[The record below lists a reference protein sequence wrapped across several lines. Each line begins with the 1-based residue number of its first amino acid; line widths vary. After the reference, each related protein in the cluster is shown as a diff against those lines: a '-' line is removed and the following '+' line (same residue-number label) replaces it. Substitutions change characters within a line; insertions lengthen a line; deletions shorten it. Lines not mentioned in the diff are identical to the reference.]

1 MEDGRLDSEEV
12 LVRAKGGAFTLDY
25 KPLPGALWR
34 MGGAQSDSGIAPERW
49 LEDSDRDAY
58 LAWLDGQLAGQ
69 MLVEA
74 WEYGLARVRDVRV
87 ALSLR
92 RRGVGE
98 SLLALAEEWARAK
111 HFGGLCA
118 ETQDGNAGACSSSA
132 RAALR
137 WAASIRSA
145 MPPAPRVRCRPA
157 ACAVR
162 ADILQVFQMRDE
174 AMRLQKYLAHC
185 GPRRAGRARRISPRA
200 A

>member
-1 MEDGRLDSEEV
+1 MIEIRKAASDTLKLLYTVEDRRLDSEEV

-98 SLLALAEEWARAK
+98 SLLALAEEWARAISAA
-111 HFGGLCA
+111 CA
-118 ETQDGNAGACSSSA
+118 PKRRTETPARASSSA

-157 ACAVR
+157 ACA
-162 ADILQVFQMRDE
+162 
-174 AMRLQKYLAHC
+174 
-185 GPRRAGRARRISPRA
+185 RAR
-200 A
+200 

>member
-1 MEDGRLDSEEV
+1 MIEIRKAASDTLKLLYTVEDRRLDSEEV

-118 ETQDGNAGACSSSA
+118 ETAGRKRPARASSSA

-157 ACAVR
+157 ACA
-162 ADILQVFQMRDE
+162 
-174 AMRLQKYLAHC
+174 
-185 GPRRAGRARRISPRA
+185 RAR
-200 A
+200 

>member
-1 MEDGRLDSEEV
+1 MIEIRKAASDTLKLLYTVEDRRLDSEEV

-98 SLLALAEEWARAK
+98 SLLGA
-111 HFGGLCA
+111 GGRMGPRQAFRRPVRRNAGRKRRRVPVPQRVRLCA
-118 ETQDGNAGACSSSA
+118 GRRRYAPLCRPRPGCAAG
-132 RAALR
+132 RR
-137 WAASIRSA
+137 
-145 MPPAPRVRCRPA
+145 PAP
-157 ACAVR
+157 CALTFYR
-162 ADILQVFQMRDE
+162 FF
-174 AMRLQKYLAHC
+174 K
-185 GPRRAGRARRISPRA
+185 
-200 A
+200 

>member
-1 MEDGRLDSEEV
+1 MIEIRKAASDTLKLLYTVEDRRLDSEEV

-118 ETQDGNAGACSSSA
+118 ETQDGNASACQFLSACGFALGGVDTLRYAA
-132 RAALR
+132 RAQGALQ
-137 WAASIRSA
+137 AGGL
-145 MPPAPRVRCRPA
+145 RP
-157 ACAVR
+157 CALTFYR
-162 ADILQVFQMRDE
+162 FF
-174 AMRLQKYLAHC
+174 K
-185 GPRRAGRARRISPRA
+185 
-200 A
+200 